1 MQQDKTFDPNII
13 GEDVS
18 DNSKV
23 KNGGSENEKA
33 EMDKKRG
40 FFSRFRIGKH
50 IGILLILIGA
60 ILFFAFFSYLRTGF
74 VDQSVVLQQSSIDTA
89 YTSGLDTVKNWIGA
103 FGAEIS
109 YLFINDGVGISA
121 FIIALWLVVVGL
133 RLVAIKK
140 IKVYSVTVCSLV
152 LIIVLS
158 LSFGILS
165 VDNVSFIKYGGNLGH
180 YVSLFLVKFI
190 GKLGTLLLYGALL
203 LSVVIALLGRI
214 ISLFRYLKS
223 FIPSRKTDEN
233 PEQKENAVVEPD
245 PIDFPEVT
253 YEHEDVQPITED
265 VEPVNEEVS
274 DDIVVDTEKTIAS
287 EEKSDVVADETA
299 DDEIK
304 VNIVN
309 APTIE
314 KADKINKI
322 YDPSD
327 SLPRYKFP
335 STSLLK
341 NIKIKENNVDKEEQE
356 ENKKRITE
364 TLNNYGINIKSIDV
378 CVGPTITLFEIV
390 PADGV
395 RIAKIKNLEND
406 IALSLAALGIRIIA
420 PIPGR
425 GTIGIEVPNRDP
437 QTVSMRSVL
446 ESKTYQESKFDLPI
460 AMGCT
465 IANKVFIADLC
476 KMPHVLVAGA
486 TGQGKSVGLN
496 AIITS
501 LIYRKHPAELKF
513 VLFDPKMVEFSL
525 YARLEHHYLA
535 KLPGE
540 EEPIVT
546 DFTKA
551 IATLNSLTV
560 LMDNRYELL
569 KNAKVR
575 NIKEYNE
582 KFINHKLNPDKGHE
596 FMPYIVVVVDEFAD
610 LIMMA
615 GKEVEKPIARIAQKA
630 RAVGIHM
637 IIATQRPSTDV
648 ITGMIKANFP
658 GRIAF
663 KVSQMVDSRT
673 ILDCPGAQQLI
684 GRGDMLFLANGE
696 MERVQCAF
704 ISTEEAESIC
714 EFIGN
719 QIGYATAYELPEY
732 IPPTDGDVTYGG
744 GGGVADRDS
753 LFEEAAAFIVTGT
766 TASTSSLQ
774 RRYSI
779 GYNRAGKIM
788 DQLEAAG
795 IVGPA
800 QGGKPRQVLMD
811 SLQLSQILNN

>member
-1 MQQDKTFDPNII
+1 MRKDKVYDPNII
-13 GEDVS
+13 NVDNTEPENKTGAEDNVDDS
-18 DNSKV
+18 DSSKRFSLYKRISKV
-23 KNGGSENEKA
+23 L
-33 EMDKKRG
+33 
-40 FFSRFRIGKH
+40 
-50 IGILLILIGA
+50 GIIMIIVGCLF
-60 ILFFAFFSYLRTGF
+60 FFAFFSYLRTGF
-74 VDQSVVLQQSSIDTA
+74 FDQSLVLQHSCVDTA
-89 YTSGLDTVKNWIGA
+89 VNTGVGSVKNLIGA
-103 FGAEIS
+103 FGAEVS
-109 YLFINDGVGISA
+109 YLFINDGIGLSA
-121 FIIALWLVVVGL
+121 FILAVWLVLVGL
-133 RLVAIKK
+133 KTLSVIKLKIYNTTLV
-140 IKVYSVTVCSLV
+140 SLL
-152 LIIVLS
+152 LIILFS
-158 LSFGILS
+158 LTFGILS
-165 VDNVSFIKYGGNLGH
+165 VDNDTFIKFGGNIGH
-180 YVSLFLVKFI
+180 YVSLFLVKFMGKFGTLI
-190 GKLGTLLLYGALL
+190 LYAALLIPVLIYIARKLFVPVYSLLGKLFRKKE
-203 LSVVIALLGRI
+203 SVN
-214 ISLFRYLKS
+214 SS
-223 FIPSRKTDEN
+223 ETEDDEQDFK
-233 PEQKENAVVEPD
+233 PEQ
-245 PIDFPEVT
+245 IDFIDVPREPEEDLETEEEPEVP
-253 YEHEDVQPITED
+253 EEIEKDVILEDDKEEEIPEPQEAP
-265 VEPVNEEVS
+265 VEG
-274 DDIVVDTEKTIAS
+274 
-287 EEKSDVVADETA
+287 ET
-299 DDEIK
+299 DGIK

-327 SLPRYKFP
+327 SLPHYKFP

-341 NIKIKENNVDKEEQE
+341 VIKMKENNVDKEEQD

-364 TLNNYGINIKSIDV
+364 TLNNYGISIKSIDV

-496 AIITS
+496 AIFTS

-525 YARLEHHYLA
+525 YAKLEHHYLA

-540 EEPIVT
+540 EDPIVT

-551 IATLNSLTV
+551 VATLNSLTV

-582 KFINHKLNPDKGHE
+582 KFVNHRLNPDKGHE
-596 FMPYIVVVVDEFAD
+596 YMPYIVVVVDEFAD

-714 EFIGN
+714 DFIGN
-719 QIGYATAYELPEY
+719 QVGYATAYELPEY
-732 IPPTDGDVTYGG
+732 VPPTENDGTTY

-795 IVGPA
+795 VVGPA

>member
-18 DNSKV
+18 ESSKIV
-23 KNGGSENEKA
+23 NGGSDNEK
-33 EMDKKRG
+33 DNQSKKKG
-40 FFSRFRIGKH
+40 FFSKFRIGKH
-50 IGILLILIGA
+50 IGIVLILVGT
-60 ILFFAFFSYLRTGF
+60 ILFFSFFSYLRTGF
-74 VDQSVVLQQSSIDTA
+74 IDQSVVLQHSSVDTA
-89 YTSGLDTVKNWIGA
+89 YNSGIDSVKNWIGS
-103 FGAEIS
+103 FGAEVS
-109 YLFINDGVGISA
+109 YMFINEGVGISA
-121 FIIALWLVVVGL
+121 FLIALWLILVGL
-133 RLVAIKK
+133 KLVIIKK
-140 IKVYSVTVCSLV
+140 IKVYNVTVYSLILIAALSLV
-152 LIIVLS
+152 FGLI
-158 LSFGILS
+158 S
-165 VDNVSFIKYGGNLGH
+165 VDNDSFIKYGGNLGH

-190 GKLGTLLLYGALL
+190 GTLGTLLLYGALL
-203 LSVVIALLGRI
+203 LSVVIASFGRI
-214 ISLFRYLKS
+214 ISFYRYVKNLLPSKKKS
-223 FIPSRKTDEN
+223 EN
-233 PEQKENAVVEPD
+233 VPVSEVVEEEPE
-245 PIDFPEVT
+245 PINFPEVA
-253 YEHEDVQPITED
+253 YEPEDQFEESLDSENQEDEGEDSEYEVGGDDVTETFED
-265 VEPVNEEVS
+265 KEGVEVS
-274 DDIVVDTEKTIAS
+274 DGD
-287 EEKSDVVADETA
+287 
-299 DDEIK
+299 IK

-465 IANKVFIADLC
+465 IANKVFVADLC

-582 KFINHKLNPDKGHE
+582 KFVNHRLNPDKGHE
-596 FMPYIVVVVDEFAD
+596 YMPYIVVVVDEFAD

-719 QIGYATAYELPEY
+719 QIGYATAYELPEF
-732 IPPTDGDVTYGG
+732 IPSTEEDVTYGG
-744 GGGVADRDS
+744 GGIADRDS